1 MHEFQ
6 IIKNYFTKLSRN
18 NKSALNLN
26 DDVFFDQNKEI
37 VISIDTYNLGTH
49 FINFKYPELVIKK
62 ILRSSLSDLICKGV
76 NPKYYFI
83 SGSGNKKTFTK
94 NNLNKISKA
103 LQEEQQKYGIS
114 LCGGDTTFSNKLSF
128 TIISL
133 GYAKKIIYRN
143 KAKLNDDIYIS
154 GDLGDSFLGLQ
165 ILKKKIKVNKLF
177 SKYFIKKYYHPD
189 LQLKLSNCLNKF
201 ANTSIDVSDG
211 LFNDLK
217 KLLNKQKISFKL
229 FENKIPISRKLNS
242 LIKQRNLNKID
253 LISNGDDYQILFTAD
268 TKKARIIE
276 KICLDNRVKI
286 SKIGKITSGKN
297 QSMIINKKGQ
307 QIVPKNSGYVHQF

>member
-37 VISIDTYNLGTH
+37 VISIDTYILGTH

-94 NNLNKISKA
+94 KNLNKISKA
-103 LQEEQQKYGIS
+103 LKEEQKKYGII

-154 GDLGDSFLGLQ
+154 GDMGDSFLGLQ
-165 ILKKKIKVNKLF
+165 ILKKNIKVNRLF
-177 SKYFIKKYYHPD
+177 SKYFIKKYYLPN
-189 LQLKLSNCLNKF
+189 LQSKLSKCLNKF
-201 ANTSIDVSDG
+201 ANTSIDISDG

-217 KLLNKQKISFKL
+217 KLLNKQKLSFKL

-242 LIKQRNLNKID
+242 LIKKRNLNKID